1 MRFATPSPSDEAEQ
15 PAKAPSEA
23 WLCAQARGSQSFAV
37 DESTEWN
44 GGSGSTPRRD
54 QEQSCPIDLS
64 WLGCAGSLRLTQRA
78 GGGSASRHSPAP
90 PDGTTPSGLARIS
103 PPCRIVGEGSLTG
116 KRQESGDRRQG
127 SAEGFAPR
135 MGSRHGR
142 QGWLSEPSA
151 RRRSLTSLSRR
162 TVAENQCATG
172 ILAVGIS
179 NPKSRAGMPVPHCK
193 GTNVPPASLPV
204 IFPAETA

>member
-1 MRFATPSPSDEAEQ
+1 MERWKRFHATSRSRTILPDRSLV
-15 PAKAPSEA
+15 A
-23 WLCAQARGSQSFAV
+23 WVCRIP
-37 DESTEWN
+37 E
-44 GGSGSTPRRD
+44 
-54 QEQSCPIDLS
+54 IDP
-64 WLGCAGSLRLTQRA
+64 
-78 GGGSASRHSPAP
+78 ASRWRICLPAFSGP
-90 PDGTTPSGLARIS
+90 PRWHNPFRVGSDI
-103 PPCRIVGEGSLTG
+103 PPMPDRWRGFSHGEKAGI
-116 KRQESGDRRQG
+116 RRQG